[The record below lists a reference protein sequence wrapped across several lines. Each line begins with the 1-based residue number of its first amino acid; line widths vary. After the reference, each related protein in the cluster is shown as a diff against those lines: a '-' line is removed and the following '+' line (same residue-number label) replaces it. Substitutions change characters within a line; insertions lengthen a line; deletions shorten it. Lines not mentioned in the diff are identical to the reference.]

1 MEQIFPVLPIP
12 KELYEAIDHEIIRQT
27 ESEHHCILSPVE
39 YKAQKGE

>member
-1 MEQIFPVLPIP
+1 MKQNFPVLPIP
-12 KELYEAIDHEIIRQT
+12 KELYEAIDPEIIRQK